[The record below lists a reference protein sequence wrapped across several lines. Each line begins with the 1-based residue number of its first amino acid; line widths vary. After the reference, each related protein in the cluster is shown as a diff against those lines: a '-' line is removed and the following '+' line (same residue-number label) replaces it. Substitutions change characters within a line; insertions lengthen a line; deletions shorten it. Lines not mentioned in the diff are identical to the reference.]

1 MRRVIKHKEK
11 IIAINPADD
20 GEFDIAL
27 RSALT
32 FMINNEI
39 NIPENCCGKG
49 LRYLR
54 DRISV
59 PRDMPLLSAR
69 NLRQSLEKIASF
81 DESNETYSIPF
92 NHRYDQNPKDFI

>member
-1 MRRVIKHKEK
+1 MRVIKHKEK
-11 IIAINPADD
+11 IINVNPTDN
-20 GEFDIAL
+20 EVFDIAL

-32 FMINNEI
+32 FMVNNEL

-69 NLRQSLEKIASF
+69 RLRQSLEKIASF
-81 DESNETYSIPF
+81 DKSNETYPIPF
-92 NHRYDQNPKDFI
+92 NHRYDQNPKDFN

>member
-1 MRRVIKHKEK
+1 MIKILKTSIKYNNYFYKFFLESICNK
-11 IIAINPADD
+11 
-20 GEFDIAL
+20 
-27 RSALT
+27 SLT

-39 NIPENCCGKG
+39 NVPKNCCGKG

-69 NLRQSLEKIASF
+69 KLRQSLEKIASF
-81 DESNETYSIPF
+81 DKSNETYSIPF
-92 NHRYDQNPKDFI
+92 NHRYDQNPKDFS